1 MGDLTDDLHGV
12 YKALHTAGNEAVEDY
27 ENFKK
32 TNFSDF
38 EHNIFLM
45 NERRGKKSGFGKS
58 KKLKI
63 KERSMI

>member
-45 NERRGKKSGFGKS
+45 KACQLCVLISVYAH
-58 KKLKI
+58 
-63 KERSMI
+63 